1 MESEFLEEQRY
12 LKAKK
17 RVKDIKGF
25 YVHLFVY
32 LITIPIIIYVNLV
45 FVPGFHWFWFSVLG
59 WGVGILFHW
68 LGVFG
73 FNKLGLGKEW
83 EELKISGYMNDN

>member
-1 MESEFLEEQRY
+1 M
-12 LKAKK
+12 
-17 RVKDIKGF
+17 
-25 YVHLFVY
+25 FVY

-45 FVPGFHWFWFSVLG
+45 FDPGFHWFWFSVLG

-83 EELKISGYMNDN
+83 EERKIRDYMNDN